1 MRQNLCPKCDSILDR
16 NGHCAI
22 CNYQVRV
29 SCSLCGHQNIPT
41 AKFCGGCGKGR
52 TVSVRYRRKVNSLFN
67 PFQQIKIRRFFAGIA
82 FGTLL
87 ALFACS
93 SMGMKYSTSEEL
105 RPVQPEVNE
114 EETVLTD
121 DVLNSHILKNV
132 SSDLEDFCM
141 EREKDKSASSGEL
154 NAIIDIMIRNLNH
167 IAQRVNTTKQPLDT
181 ANEYLEQKRNI
192 KLGEKATRGTSGQM
206 FFAYMSDLLE
216 LQYKDYAKGSSY
228 TDIPR
233 FNYME
238 APSTALKKHNI
249 KIAASDERFGVNEE
263 ITITELCDAARQVA
277 ALAVQRANKSAPDL
291 TTPPEITIE

>member
-1 MRQNLCPKCDSILDR
+1 MRQNLCPRCDSVLDR

-22 CNYQVRV
+22 CNYQVKV
-29 SCSLCGHQNIPT
+29 SCSRCGHQNIPT

-52 TVSVRYRRKVNSLFN
+52 TVSVRYRRQVNSLFN
-67 PFQQIKIRRFFAGIA
+67 PFQQMKIKRFFAGIA

-105 RPVQPEVNE
+105 RDVKGGITEVKSE
-114 EETVLTD
+114 ISGDILD
-121 DVLNSHILKNV
+121 SHILKKV
-132 SSDLEDFCM
+132 SADLEDFCL
-141 EREKDKSASSGEL
+141 ERKEDDKASSGEL

-167 IAQRVNTTKQPLDT
+167 IAQRVNKSKQPLDT
-181 ANEYLEQKRNI
+181 AHEYLEQKRNI
-192 KLGEKATRGTSGQM
+192 KQGEKATRGTSGLM

-238 APSTALKKHNI
+238 APSSALKNHGI

-263 ITITELCDAARQVA
+263 ITLGELCDAAKQVT
-277 ALAVQRANKSAPDL
+277 ALAIQRANKSAPDL
-291 TTPPEITIE
+291 TTPPEIIIE

>member
-29 SCSLCGHQNIPT
+29 ACSLCGHQNIPT

-105 RPVQPEVNE
+105 RPTQPEIT
-114 EETVLTD
+114 EETIVLTE
-121 DVLNSHILKNV
+121 DVLNSHILQRV

-141 EREKDKSASSGEL
+141 EREESKSASSGEL

-206 FFAYMSDLLE
+206 FFAYMTDLLE

-263 ITITELCDAARQVA
+263 ITLTELCDAAKQVA